1 MSVGTNR
8 VWRTLTTVVATGLLM
23 ASCSNSRD
31 ATDIR
36 LVIGVAQANLSEP
49 WREVMNAEILETA
62 REYPGL
68 RIVFT
73 NAGDSRATQESDI
86 DKLMRS
92 GIDLLI
98 VSPVESQEMAPAI
111 REARATITRCMS
123 AWTTTWLAGRPP
135 GLSGSTSETP
145 RERSLRSLAV
155 PSPCR

>member
-1 MSVGTNR
+1 MSGRTNR
-8 VWRTLTTVVATGLLM
+8 VWRALTAVVAVAGLLM

-62 REYPGL
+62 SDYPGV

-98 VSPVESQEMAPAI
+98 VSPVESQEMTPAI
-111 REARATITRCMS
+111 REAYAVIPVIVLDKAVEGYDYS
-123 AWTTTWLAGRPP
+123 LFVGVDNHLVADRPP
-135 GLSGSTSETP
+135 DL
-145 RERSLRSLAV
+145 
-155 PSPCR
+155 